1 MIARPLTRSG
11 RALGLAA
18 SLAVMM
24 SGCVRTNYNAASHQ
38 QEYTLTSTD
47 REVEMGRKI
56 AHQVKEKETVV
67 VDEPMQERVRTIGQ
81 RLAAVCDR
89 KELVYQFTVIE
100 DKEVNAFS
108 LPGGYVFV
116 NDGLVKKVATDDE
129 LAAVIGH
136 EIAHIVA
143 RHAVKRY
150 ESGLGAHVVQ
160 LASLAAARD
169 AKAIQGL
176 SLAMQAAQ
184 LSYARKDELEADR
197 LAIGY
202 LKAARFD
209 PKAMM
214 TFLTRLHQ
222 LDQDTPHYV
231 PRGVSRVRYAMT
243 HPYITDRIRQI
254 KEQLFGV
261 ADYIDYLNQQ

>member
-1 MIARPLTRSG
+1 MITRLLTKSRHV
-11 RALGLAA
+11 ACVAA
-18 SLAVMM
+18 MVVVIA
-24 SGCVRTNYNAASHQ
+24 SGCVRTDYNVASHQ

-56 AHQVKEKETVV
+56 AHQVEEKETVV
-67 VDEPMQERVRTIGQ
+67 VDEPMQERVRAIGQ
-81 RLAAVCDR
+81 RLVAVCDR
-89 KELVYQFTVIE
+89 KELVYHFTVIK

-108 LPGGYVFV
+108 LPGGYVFI

-129 LAAVIGH
+129 LAAVLAH
-136 EIAHIVA
+136 EIGHIVA

-150 ESGLGAHVVQ
+150 ESGLGAQIAQ

-202 LKAARFD
+202 VKAAGFD

-222 LDQDTPHYV
+222 LDQDSSHYV
-231 PRGVSRVRYAMT
+231 PRGVSRLRYAMT
-243 HPYITDRIRQI
+243 HPYITDRLRQI